1 MRLTEFYALDEARS
15 QRFVLEPEANGVGRL
30 LAWEQVEYA
39 ADGAEEQDTGFE
51 VLARGSLDKLLA
63 KLQEM
68 GGGSPGLEDTVR
80 ELFEQAIEDGGLAV
94 QVDGEGAQLIPKR
107 REEDEEGWDPV
118 EEVE

>member
-15 QRFVLEPEANGVGRL
+15 QRFVFEPETNGMGRL

-51 VLARGSLDKLLA
+51 VVAHGDINKLLQ
-63 KLQEM
+63 KLAEMAPELAGQED
-68 GGGSPGLEDTVR
+68 SIR
-80 ELFEQAIEDGGLAV
+80 EMFEQAIDDGGLVVSVEAA
-94 QVDGEGAQLIPKR
+94 GTSLIPKSP
-107 REEDEEGWDPV
+107 REDDGWEPV